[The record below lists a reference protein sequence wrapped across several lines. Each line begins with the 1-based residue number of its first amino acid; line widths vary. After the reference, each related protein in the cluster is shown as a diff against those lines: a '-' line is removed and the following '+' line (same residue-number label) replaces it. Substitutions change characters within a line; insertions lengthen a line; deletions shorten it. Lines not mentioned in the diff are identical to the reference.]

1 MGIYLN
7 PDNDAFHNF
16 VATNEYVDKTL
27 LIEKLNLLLN
37 NPARNFVCV
46 NRPRR
51 FGKSLAEDMIS
62 AYYSKG
68 ATSKELFAPFK
79 ISKKK
84 SFETYRNKFNVIKID
99 LYAMFSNWQA
109 KASEESLNDTPPQSD
124 SELNPNR
131 NNEKKQLPFILY
143 VTKLICREFRE
154 YFSDITFPKVA
165 SLGDYIQQV
174 YAQKKET
181 FIIIIDEYDVMV
193 RAQVPDEE
201 FELYLAFLNSLFKN
215 TTLRPA
221 ISLAYITGILP
232 VVREKIQSKLNTFHE
247 YTMLD
252 AENLDEFVG
261 FTTPEV
267 KKLCKKYKCS
277 FDDCKSWYDGYHL
290 GEYEIYNPQ
299 AVFNAVTS
307 GKFKSYWSATSSY
320 EVVAEK
326 LRMNFD
332 GTKDAVIRMLGGGR
346 VLVEV
351 GKYRNYMTT
360 FYSKDDVFTYLIHL
374 GYLAYD
380 EEEQECYIPNREI
393 YLEWQKAISD
403 ETDYAETNKIINASR
418 ELLEETF
425 AGNEK
430 AVAEALDK
438 SHIHV
443 TSNMSYNNEKSLQ
456 SAIYLAYLYAI
467 NHYLITKEMP
477 AGKGYA
483 DIVYVPLKKD
493 KPAMIIELK
502 RNSCPETALNQIRE
516 KQYFDSLENWQ
527 GEILFVGV
535 SYDAETK
542 VHQCKIEKFVK

>member
-7 PDNDAFHNF
+7 PDNDAFRNF

-37 NPARNFVCV
+37 NPARDFVCV
-46 NRPRR
+46 SRPRR

-68 ATSKELFAPFK
+68 SDSKELFAPFK

-84 SFETYRNKFNVIKID
+84 SFETYLNKFNVIKID
-99 LYAMFSNWQA
+99 LYAMFSEWNA
-109 KASEESLNDTPPQSD
+109 LSKSDKNEEK
-124 SELNPNR
+124 EA
-131 NNEKKQLPFILY
+131 FMLY
-143 VTKLICREFRE
+143 VTRKVCDEFKTQ
-154 YFSDITFPKVA
+154 FSDINFSDDVA
-165 SLGDYIQQV
+165 LSAFIQQV

-201 FELYLAFLNSLFKN
+201 FDIYLAFLNSLFKN
-215 TTLRPA
+215 ETLRPA

-232 VVREKIQSKLNTFHE
+232 VVREKIQSKLNTFRE
-247 YTMLD
+247 YTMVQPEDL
-252 AENLDEFVG
+252 AEFIG

-267 KKLCKKYKCS
+267 KKLCKKHKRS
-277 FDDCKSWYDGYHL
+277 FDDCKSWYNGYNL
-290 GEYEIYNPQ
+290 KGFELYNPQ
-299 AVFNAVTS
+299 AIYNVMIS
-307 GKFKSYWSATSSY
+307 GEFRSYWSATSSY
-320 EVVAEK
+320 EVISDRIK
-326 LRMNFD
+326 MNFD

-346 VLVEV
+346 VPVNTL
-351 GKYRNYMTT
+351 KYRNYMTT
-360 FYSKDDVFTYLIHL
+360 FYNKDDVFTYLIHL

-380 EEEQECYIPNREI
+380 EDEKECYIPNREI
-393 YLEWQKAISD
+393 FLEWQSAIED
-403 ETDYAETNKIINASR
+403 NADYAETNKIITASR
-418 ELLEETF
+418 ELLEETI

-483 DIVYVPLKKD
+483 DIVYVPLRKD
-493 KPAMIIELK
+493 KPALIIELK

-542 VHQCKIEKFVK
+542 VHQCKIERFVKAQ

>member
-7 PDNDAFHNF
+7 PDNDAFRNF

-37 NPARNFVCV
+37 NPARDFVCV
-46 NRPRR
+46 SRPRR
-51 FGKSLAEDMIS
+51 FGKSLAENMIS

-68 ATSKELFAPFK
+68 ADSKELFAPFK

-84 SFETYRNKFNVIKID
+84 TFATYLNKFNVIKID
-99 LYAMFSNWQA
+99 LYAMFSDWQA
-109 KASEESLNDTPPQSD
+109 HFSEEASTKNSFSESFEASEK
-124 SELNPNR
+124 
-131 NNEKKQLPFILY
+131 KKQEPFILSISR
-143 VTKLICREFRE
+143 LICSEFRE
-154 YFSDITFPKVA
+154 QFSDIEFPKSGSLA
-165 SLGDYIQQV
+165 SFIQQV

-193 RAQVPDEE
+193 RAQVSDEE

-215 TTLRPA
+215 ETLRPA

-332 GTKDAVIRMLGGGR
+332 GTKDAVIKMLGGGR

-403 ETDYAETNKIINASR
+403 EADYAETNKIINASR

-456 SAIYLAYLYAI
+456 SAIYLAYIYAI

-483 DIVYVPLKKD
+483 DIVYVPLRKD

-502 RNSCPETALNQIRE
+502 RNSCPETALNQIRQ

-527 GEILFVGV
+527 GEILFVGIN
-535 SYDAETK
+535 YDEETK
-542 VHQCKIEKFVK
+542 LHECKIERFVK

>member
-7 PDNDAFHNF
+7 PDNDAFRNF
-16 VATNEYVDKTL
+16 VATNDYVDKTL

-37 NPARNFVCV
+37 NPARDFVCV
-46 NRPRR
+46 SRPRR
-51 FGKSLAEDMIS
+51 FGKSLAENMIS

-68 ATSKELFAPFK
+68 ADSKELFAPFK

-84 SFETYRNKFNVIKID
+84 TFATYLNKFNVIKID
-99 LYAMFSNWQA
+99 LYAMFSDWQA
-109 KASEESLNDTPPQSD
+109 HFSEEASTKNSFSESFEASEK
-124 SELNPNR
+124 
-131 NNEKKQLPFILY
+131 KKQEPFILSISR
-143 VTKLICREFRE
+143 LICSEFRE
-154 YFSDITFPKVA
+154 QFSDIKFPKSGSLA
-165 SLGDYIQQV
+165 SFIQQV

-193 RAQVPDEE
+193 RAQVSDEE

-215 TTLRPA
+215 ETLRPA

-332 GTKDAVIRMLGGGR
+332 GTKDAVIKMLGGGR

-403 ETDYAETNKIINASR
+403 EADYAETNKIINASR

-456 SAIYLAYLYAI
+456 SAIYLAYIYAI

-483 DIVYVPLKKD
+483 DIVYVPLRKD

-502 RNSCPETALNQIRE
+502 RNSCPETALNQIRQ

-527 GEILFVGV
+527 GEILFVGIN
-535 SYDAETK
+535 YDEETK
-542 VHQCKIEKFVK
+542 LHECKIERFLK

>member
-7 PDNDAFHNF
+7 PDNDAFRNF

-37 NPARNFVCV
+37 NPARDFVCV
-46 NRPRR
+46 SRPRR
-51 FGKSLAEDMIS
+51 FGKSLAENMIS

-68 ATSKELFAPFK
+68 ADSKELFAPFK

-84 SFETYRNKFNVIKID
+84 TFATYLNKFNVIKID
-99 LYAMFSNWQA
+99 LYAMFSDWQA
-109 KASEESLNDTPPQSD
+109 HFSEEASTKNSFSESFEASEK
-124 SELNPNR
+124 
-131 NNEKKQLPFILY
+131 KKQEPFILSISR
-143 VTKLICREFRE
+143 LICSEFRE
-154 YFSDITFPKVA
+154 QFSDIEFPKSGSLA
-165 SLGDYIQQV
+165 SFIQQV

-193 RAQVPDEE
+193 RAQVSDEE

-215 TTLRPA
+215 ETLRPA

-332 GTKDAVIRMLGGGR
+332 GTKDAVIKMLGGGR

-403 ETDYAETNKIINASR
+403 EADYAETNKIINASR

-456 SAIYLAYLYAI
+456 SAIYLAYIYAI

-483 DIVYVPLKKD
+483 DIVYVPLRKD
-493 KPAMIIELK
+493 KPALIIELK
-502 RNSCPETALNQIRE
+502 RNSCPETALNQIRQ

-527 GEILFVGV
+527 GEILFVGIN
-535 SYDAETK
+535 YDEETK
-542 VHQCKIEKFVK
+542 LHECKIERFLK

>member
-7 PDNDAFHNF
+7 PDNDAFRNF

-37 NPARNFVCV
+37 NPARDFVCV
-46 NRPRR
+46 SRPRR
-51 FGKSLAEDMIS
+51 FGKSLAENMIS

-68 ATSKELFAPFK
+68 ADSKELFAPFK

-84 SFETYRNKFNVIKID
+84 TFATYLNKFNVIKID
-99 LYAMFSNWQA
+99 LYAMFSDWQA
-109 KASEESLNDTPPQSD
+109 HFSEEASTKNSFSESFEASEK
-124 SELNPNR
+124 
-131 NNEKKQLPFILY
+131 KKQEPFILSISR
-143 VTKLICREFRE
+143 LICSEFRE
-154 YFSDITFPKVA
+154 QFSDIKFPKSGSLA
-165 SLGDYIQQV
+165 SFIQQV

-193 RAQVPDEE
+193 RAQVSDEE

-215 TTLRPA
+215 ETLRPA

-332 GTKDAVIRMLGGGR
+332 GTKDAVIKMLGGGR

-403 ETDYAETNKIINASR
+403 EADYAETNKIINASR

-456 SAIYLAYLYAI
+456 SAIYLAYIYAI

-483 DIVYVPLKKD
+483 DIVYVPLRKD

-502 RNSCPETALNQIRE
+502 RNSCPETALNQIRQ

-527 GEILFVGV
+527 GEILFVGIN
-535 SYDAETK
+535 YDEETK
-542 VHQCKIEKFVK
+542 LHECKIERFLK

>member
-7 PDNDAFHNF
+7 PDNDAFRNF
-16 VATNEYVDKTL
+16 VATNDYVDKTL

-37 NPARNFVCV
+37 NPARDFVCV
-46 NRPRR
+46 SRPRR
-51 FGKSLAEDMIS
+51 FGKSLAENMIS

-68 ATSKELFAPFK
+68 ADSKELFAPFK

-84 SFETYRNKFNVIKID
+84 TFATYLNKFNVIKID
-99 LYAMFSNWQA
+99 LYAMFSDWQA
-109 KASEESLNDTPPQSD
+109 HFSEEASTKNSFSESFEASEK
-124 SELNPNR
+124 
-131 NNEKKQLPFILY
+131 KKQEPFILSISR
-143 VTKLICREFRE
+143 LICSEFRE
-154 YFSDITFPKVA
+154 QFSDIKFPKSGSLA
-165 SLGDYIQQV
+165 SFIQQV

-193 RAQVPDEE
+193 RAQVSDEE

-215 TTLRPA
+215 ETLRPA

-290 GEYEIYNPQ
+290 GEHEIYNPQ

-320 EVVAEK
+320 KVVAEK

-332 GTKDAVIRMLGGGR
+332 GTKDAVIKMLGGGR
-346 VLVEV
+346 VPVDVV
-351 GKYRNYMTT
+351 GYRNYMTT
-360 FYSKDDVFTYLIHL
+360 FYNKDDVFTYLIHL

-393 YLEWQKAISD
+393 FLEWQRAIKD
-403 ETDYAETNKIINASR
+403 EADYAETNKIITASR
-418 ELLEETF
+418 ELLEDTF

-456 SAIYLAYLYAI
+456 SAIYLAYIYAI

-483 DIVYVPLKKD
+483 DIVYVPLRKD

-502 RNSCPETALNQIRE
+502 RNSCPETALNQIRL

-527 GEILFVGV
+527 GEILFVGIN
-535 SYDAETK
+535 YDEETK
-542 VHQCKIEKFVK
+542 LHECKIERFLK

>member
-7 PDNDAFHNF
+7 PDNDAFRNF

-37 NPARNFVCV
+37 NPARDFVCV
-46 NRPRR
+46 SRPRR
-51 FGKSLAEDMIS
+51 FGKSLAENMIS

-68 ATSKELFAPFK
+68 ADSKELFAPFK

-84 SFETYRNKFNVIKID
+84 TFATYLNKFNVIKID
-99 LYAMFSNWQA
+99 LYAMFSDWQA
-109 KASEESLNDTPPQSD
+109 HFSEEAATKNSFSESFEASEK
-124 SELNPNR
+124 
-131 NNEKKQLPFILY
+131 KKQEPFILSISR
-143 VTKLICREFRE
+143 LICSEFRE
-154 YFSDITFPKVA
+154 QFSDIEFPKSGSLA
-165 SLGDYIQQV
+165 SFIQQV

-215 TTLRPA
+215 ETLRPA

-332 GTKDAVIRMLGGGR
+332 GTKDAVIKMLGGGR

-403 ETDYAETNKIINASR
+403 EADYAETNKIINASR

-502 RNSCPETALNQIRE
+502 RNSCPETALNQIRQ

-535 SYDAETK
+535 NYDEETK
-542 VHQCKIEKFVK
+542 VHECKIERFIK

>member
-7 PDNDAFHNF
+7 PDNDAFRNF
-16 VATNEYVDKTL
+16 VATNDYVDKTL

-37 NPARNFVCV
+37 NPARDFVCV
-46 NRPRR
+46 SRPRR
-51 FGKSLAEDMIS
+51 FGKSLAENMIS

-68 ATSKELFAPFK
+68 ADSKELFAPFK

-84 SFETYRNKFNVIKID
+84 TFETYLNKFNVIKID
-99 LYAMFSNWQA
+99 LYAMFSNWHTELSSENQA
-109 KASEESLNDTPPQSD
+109 ESTLEKETESPAQKKK
-124 SELNPNR
+124 EL
-131 NNEKKQLPFILY
+131 FINT
-143 VTKLICREFRE
+143 VTRLVCGEFKE
-154 YFSDITFPKVA
+154 YFPDVKFPESI
-165 SLGDYIQQV
+165 SLANFIQQV

-215 TTLRPA
+215 ETLRPA

-232 VVREKIQSKLNTFHE
+232 VVREKIQSKLNTFRE
-247 YTMLD
+247 YTMVQP
-252 AENLDEFVG
+252 ENLAEFIG

-267 KKLCKKYKCS
+267 KKLCKKYKRS
-277 FDDCKSWYDGYHL
+277 FDDCKSWYDGYNL
-290 GEYEIYNPQ
+290 KGFELYNPQ
-299 AVFNAVTS
+299 AIYNVMVS
-307 GKFKSYWSATSSY
+307 GEFRSYWSATSSY
-320 EVVAEK
+320 EVISDRIK
-326 LRMNFD
+326 MNFD

-346 VLVEV
+346 VPVNTL
-351 GKYRNYMTT
+351 KYRNYMNT

-380 EEEQECYIPNREI
+380 EEEKECYIPNREI
-393 YLEWQKAISD
+393 FLEWQSAIED
-403 ETDYAETNKIINASR
+403 NADYAETNKIITASR

-502 RNSCPETALNQIRE
+502 RNSCPETALNQIRQ

-535 SYDAETK
+535 NYDEETK
-542 VHQCKIEKFVK
+542 VHECKIERFVK

>member
-7 PDNDAFHNF
+7 PDNDAFRNF

-37 NPARNFVCV
+37 NPARDFVCV
-46 NRPRR
+46 SRPRR
-51 FGKSLAEDMIS
+51 FGKSLAENMIS

-68 ATSKELFAPFK
+68 ADSKELFAPFK

-84 SFETYRNKFNVIKID
+84 TFATYLNKFNVIKID
-99 LYAMFSNWQA
+99 LYAMFSDWQA
-109 KASEESLNDTPPQSD
+109 HFSEEASTKNSF
-124 SELNPNR
+124 SESFESS
-131 NNEKKQLPFILY
+131 EKKKQEPFILSISR
-143 VTKLICREFRE
+143 LICSEFRE
-154 YFSDITFPKVA
+154 QFSDIEFPKSGSLA
-165 SLGDYIQQV
+165 SFIQQV

-193 RAQVPDEE
+193 RAQVSDEE

-215 TTLRPA
+215 ETLRPA

-332 GTKDAVIRMLGGGR
+332 GTKDAVIKMLGGGR

-403 ETDYAETNKIINASR
+403 EADYAETNKIINASR

-456 SAIYLAYLYAI
+456 SAIYLAYIYAI

-483 DIVYVPLKKD
+483 DIVYVPLRKD

-502 RNSCPETALNQIRE
+502 RNSCPETALNQIRQ

-527 GEILFVGV
+527 GEILFVGIN
-535 SYDAETK
+535 YDEETK
-542 VHQCKIEKFVK
+542 LHECKIERFVK